1 VGSSARHGD
10 LGGDALIRGGAWTAG
25 HSARVARLPFFFVA
39 LALGACA
46 PPVSYHGDLV
56 PAVLAPAPPRDARP
70 TDPVPLSGEDSDPL
84 AGGIRLIRADR
95 AVASPAFDFV
105 DEAGVRHTPAEL
117 AGRVVWIDVWATWCA
132 ACRAEFPDLQRL
144 HEHHAA
150 AGLVVLAVCRNS
162 KRDDFEKAVRK
173 SWIRFATVDAGD
185 AGDFPFPVGAF
196 PTSVVLDRE
205 GRVRAFWQGWRP
217 PEAGEELV
225 RRLLAE
231 PAPGSGSS

>member
-1 VGSSARHGD
+1 M
-10 LGGDALIRGGAWTAG
+10 
-25 HSARVARLPFFFVA
+25 
-39 LALGACA
+39 
-46 PPVSYHGDLV
+46 
-56 PAVLAPAPPRDARP
+56 PAVLAPAPPPEARP
-70 TDPVPLSGEDSDPL
+70 TDPVALTAEDSEVLP
-84 AGGIRLIRADR
+84 GGIRLIRADR
-95 AVASPAFDFV
+95 AVASPAFAFV

-132 ACRAEFPDLQRL
+132 ACRAEFPDLEKL
-144 HEHHAA
+144 HELHAA
-150 AGLVVLAVCRNS
+150 DGLVVLAVCRDS

-185 AGDFPFPVGAF
+185 AGGFPFPIGAF
-196 PTSVVLDRE
+196 PTSVVLDRR

-231 PAPGSGSS
+231 PAAGSGTS